1 MNYAVGCHRTA
12 HLAYRGGAEMNQ
24 NDVNTEGSSESL
36 VSLKIQSSQR
46 RLYALMYRAG
56 YKKSAPVIIIAHG
69 IPGHEKNI
77 ALAQQLRQSGFNV
90 LIYSYSGSWGSEGHF
105 SFANCVEDEIAI
117 VDFVLNDNKYNLDKS
132 NIFLIGHSFGCY
144 VAAKAMM
151 ERKEIRGAVFMMPYD
166 IGRHYQA
173 GVTDASVRS
182 SLRTLLKEVAMF
194 IPGTNSDDLY
204 EEVKA
209 DPDYYSYYPFACE
222 LAQKPIFWVSC
233 YNEPHA
239 PEYIHTIPFMELI
252 KDSRKTNVIWK
263 RYLTDHYYGGILPL
277 ITKEIVQFLRD
288 SIKQNSVRSTLDFTD
303 KLNQLIER
311 EYQSLNTNT
320 AAASFQLSEAYFS
333 DLVRKKTGRTFT
345 ELLRKYRMEMA
356 KKLLEETSIKIE
368 EIAFLV
374 GYNNEYYFMK
384 HFKKEEGMTPTEF
397 RKSNTEK

>member
-1 MNYAVGCHRTA
+1 MSDTA
-12 HLAYRGGAEMNQ
+12 IFYSHETENHYGRFIARPDLTGILIPGARGKLL
-24 NDVNTEGSSESL
+24 T
-36 VSLKIQSSQR
+36 K
-46 RLYALMYRAG
+46 LYLTAG
-56 YKKSAPVIIIAHG
+56 REKHPVILLLHG
-69 IPGHEKNI
+69 IPGTEQNI
-77 ALAQQLRQSGFNV
+77 DLAQYFRRQGFHV
-90 LIYSYSGSWGSEGHF
+90 LVFHYSGSWGSEGHF

-117 VDFVLNDNKYNLDKS
+117 VDFVLNDNRYNLDKS

-233 YNEPHA
+233 YNDPHA

-320 AAASFQLSEAYFS
+320 AAASLQLSEAYFS